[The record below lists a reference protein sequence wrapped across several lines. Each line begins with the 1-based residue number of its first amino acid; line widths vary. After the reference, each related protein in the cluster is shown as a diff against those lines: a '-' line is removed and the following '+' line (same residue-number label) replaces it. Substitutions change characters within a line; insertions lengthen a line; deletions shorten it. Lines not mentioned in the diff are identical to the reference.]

1 MKSQPQKQIRTATER
16 PPRNGQYENYWGGE
30 VGGGGGGRGG
40 GEVCVCGGGGVVGGV
55 GGMGVI

>member
-1 MKSQPQKQIRTATER
+1 MKSQSQKQIRTATER

-30 VGGGGGGRGG
+30 VGGGRGKC
-40 GEVCVCGGGGVVGGV
+40 VCVCLWGGVVGGV